1 MPVVT
6 STIGHKC
13 PCSQGEHLKNKKKY
27 FVLPIVGLAIASLA
41 VAGTPVS
48 AKKAAPQSAKKA
60 TCPAKIDTTLD
71 KTAGKNAGA
80 VEQQLACGE
89 AKPLKAAGEP
99 ILIGMMNPEGNPA
112 GNFPEYTVAA
122 KAAVDY
128 INNELGGIGGNTA
141 KGIAGRPLQLE
152 VCKFGF
158 VTPAENI
165 GCATQLAAKK
175 PLAVFSSLNALGI
188 HFDILTKAGIP
199 VIVGT
204 PITAA
209 DFTKAGVFAIG
220 GGGGCLGVHTGL
232 VHFATQEL
240 MKGKGVKK
248 PAVLGI
254 PWANTPPGVFCFK
267 DLEEKPVNVLNG
279 TVTKSD
285 SKLKGKMP
293 KLTSV
298 GVPIIPGSTSVDAD
312 ATKVLEAK
320 PDAIIYSAQGAD
332 CWTFVRSLIKLKW
345 NPAKTP
351 TALSG
356 ACIDLT
362 TMKKLG
368 KKIDGIYTVGA
379 ASILDPK
386 SLKGQMRRE
395 AELYAAKMAKYA
407 TDQTATGKGFGTQG
421 FLGIMNIWE
430 QMNLAGGASATGA
443 NVVTQFGK
451 TKNNHAFAG
460 TPMSCTKGLAPYVA
474 VCNATVSASRW
485 DAKTK
490 ELKEVKADFNGLD
503 LVAGTDLILK

>member
-6 STIGHKC
+6 STIGHTC

-27 FVLPIVGLAIASLA
+27 LVLPIVGLAIASLA

-48 AKKAAPQSAKKA
+48 AKKAAPAAKA
-60 TCPAKIDTTLD
+60 TCPAKADTTLD
-71 KTAGKNAGA
+71 KASGANTGA
-80 VEQQLACGE
+80 VEQQFACAD

-99 ILIGMMNPEGNPA
+99 LVIGMMNPEGNPA
-112 GNFPEYTVAA
+112 GNFPEYTIAA

-128 INNELGGIGGNTA
+128 INNELGGVGANVA

-152 VCKFGF
+152 ICKFGF

-165 GCATQLAAKK
+165 GCATELAAKK

-204 PITAA
+204 PITAS
-209 DFTKAGVFAIG
+209 DFTKSGVFAIG

-232 VHFATQEL
+232 VHFATQEVL
-240 MKGKGVKK
+240 KK
-248 PAVLGI
+248 TKKKAVLGI

-279 TVTKSD
+279 TITKTT
-285 SKLKGKMP
+285 SKLAGSMP
-293 KLTSV
+293 GLTSI
-298 GVPIIPGSTSVDAD
+298 GVPITPGATSVDAD

-345 NPAKTP
+345 TPAKTP
-351 TALSG
+351 LVLSG
-356 ACIDLT
+356 ACIDLE

-368 KKIDGIYTVGA
+368 KKIDGIYTIGA

-386 SLKGQMRRE
+386 SLSGQLKRE
-395 AELYAAKMAKYA
+395 AELYAAKMKKYA
-407 TDQTATGKGFGTQG
+407 SDQTATGKGFGTQG

-430 QMNLAGGASATGA
+430 QMNLAGGVNATGA
-443 NVVTQFGK
+443 QIVAQFGK
-451 TKNNHAFAG
+451 TRNNHAFAG

-474 VCNATVSASRW
+474 VCNATVSASQW
-485 DAKTK
+485 NAATK
-490 ELKEVKADFNGLD
+490 SLTEVKKDFSGLD